1 MIPENEYNPYY
12 KGYIEPLT
20 STGKTIIEV
29 LIENKE
35 MFIETLSSLPE
46 EKLEYRYEEGKW
58 TIKDILQHLIDAER
72 VFSYRAIRFAR
83 NDQTPLPGFE
93 QDDYVEIFDANQRN
107 IEDMIE
113 EFEHLRNST
122 IAMYQSFDE
131 VSLRRIGTASN
142 SPMSVRAIGYLFA
155 GHVNHHLKV
164 IKERYL

>member
-1 MIPENEYNPYY
+1 MIPESEYNPYY
-12 KGYIEPLT
+12 KGYIEPVT
-20 STGKTIIEV
+20 ATGKTIIEV

-35 MFIETLSSLPE
+35 IFIEALSSFPN
-46 EKLEYRYEEGKW
+46 EKLEYRYAEGKW

-72 VFSYRAIRFAR
+72 VFCYRAMRFAR

-93 QDDYVEIFDANQRN
+93 QDDYVKVFDANHRD
-107 IEDMIE
+107 IKDMIE
-113 EFEHLRNST
+113 EFSHLRNST
-122 IAMYQSFDE
+122 IALFKSFDSE
-131 VSLRRIGTASN
+131 SLKRIGTASN